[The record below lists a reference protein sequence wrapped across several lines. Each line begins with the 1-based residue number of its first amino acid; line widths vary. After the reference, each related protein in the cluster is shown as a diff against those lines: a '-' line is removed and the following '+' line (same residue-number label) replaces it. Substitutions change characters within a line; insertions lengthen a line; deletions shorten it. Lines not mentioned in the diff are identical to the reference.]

1 MTNNTTT
8 DLITQLSHPDGSLR
22 REAALRL
29 GATHDPAAGDALIER
44 LRVEENSRV
53 REDLTWAAVQHSE
66 ALMPRLLTML
76 SDPDPHARRIGAHV
90 LSKVGDPARLPE
102 LLPLVDDADA
112 SVAIKAYRAVANTGR
127 PEALGP
133 LAGRLGDGDALQ
145 KDALTGAFH
154 RFGELSV
161 GPLVAALADEDADV
175 RTHAADALGHL
186 GTDADAAADA
196 LDALTTDAEPAVRVA
211 AVAALG
217 QLGDVADAPL
227 QRLTAS
233 EDATV
238 AGIASR
244 LQAKRAGER
253 RRADLREQ
261 VRARAKAQAEA

>member
-76 SDPDPHARRIGAHV
+76 SDPDPRARRIGAHV

-154 RFGELSV
+154 RFGSCPSV
-161 GPLVAALADEDADV
+161 RSSRPWPT
-175 RTHAADALGHL
+175 RTPTCARTPRTPSA
-186 GTDADAAADA
+186 TS
-196 LDALTTDAEPAVRVA
+196 
-211 AVAALG
+211 
-217 QLGDVADAPL
+217 APT
-227 QRLTAS
+227 RTPRPTPS
-233 EDATV
+233 T
-238 AGIASR
+238 R
-244 LQAKRAGER
+244 
-253 RRADLREQ
+253 
-261 VRARAKAQAEA
+261 